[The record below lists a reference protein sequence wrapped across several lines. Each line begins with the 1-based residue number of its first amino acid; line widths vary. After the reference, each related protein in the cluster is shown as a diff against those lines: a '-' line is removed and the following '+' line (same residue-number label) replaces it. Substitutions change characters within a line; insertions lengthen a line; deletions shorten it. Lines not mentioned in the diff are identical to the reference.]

1 MAHKTQNID
10 IPLKYEKVI
19 SKGRMLANMLLRR
32 EGASEN
38 ISREVN
44 RVKKQY
50 SSRDLKRILAYYSRE
65 DVQQAMF
72 QYAQGRKVTILRTFK
87 PLFPPMRQ
95 PEDVLHL
102 AMFCLLQQTDFWP
115 SLHGTIS
122 REQEDGRTVSDF
134 VVELDAQPT
143 HI

>member
-1 MAHKTQNID
+1 MARKTQNID

-19 SKGRMLANMLLRR
+19 DKGRMLANMLLRR
-32 EGASEN
+32 AGASEE

-72 QYAQGRKVTILRTFK
+72 QYAQ
-87 PLFPPMRQ
+87 
-95 PEDVLHL
+95 
-102 AMFCLLQQTDFWP
+102 
-115 SLHGTIS
+115 
-122 REQEDGRTVSDF
+122 
-134 VVELDAQPT
+134 
-143 HI
+143 